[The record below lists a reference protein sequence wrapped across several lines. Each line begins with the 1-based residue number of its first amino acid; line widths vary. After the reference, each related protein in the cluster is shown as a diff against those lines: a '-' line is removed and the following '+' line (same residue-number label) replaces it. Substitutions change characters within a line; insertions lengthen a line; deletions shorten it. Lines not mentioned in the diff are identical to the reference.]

1 MDVVEILF
9 VHEFTNCTHNRMA
22 INLFDPGFY
31 AQANPDL
38 ANVGLTSP
46 EQLTAHFFG
55 AGLNEGRA
63 FSPFADLNVYRA
75 ANPDLAGAGLT
86 ANSQLYGHLV
96 ASGVAEG
103 RAFSAVYDAN
113 FYRAANPDV
122 AAAGFNNEQLFDH
135 FRVSGIREGRVAS
148 AAFNPS
154 SYLALNPDLRAAG
167 LDFAG
172 GLIHYRLSG
181 AAEGRPTGGS
191 APVPVP
197 VPSPVPVPIA
207 VGDTEPNNTDTQAVN
222 VDLLTGQ
229 NYTIN
234 GFVGNADEKDYY
246 RFRVDPVTEFSAV
259 LNGLTQNADIE
270 LYLDQNSNDRIDS
283 GEFITASRNYSTGE
297 DSISRPLGAGN
308 YWLVV
313 ERYSSSDTRYTLN
326 LSGVSTGRTDSGGN
340 IGVLSGERR
349 FGDFVGNSDKTDNYT
364 FTIDS
369 VRDFN
374 ATLTGLSGNADIEL
388 YLDQNQNGVIDSGEF
403 ITASR
408 NYGTSVDSIT
418 RSLAPAQYILSV
430 GQYSSNDTLYDLA
443 LSA

>member
-1 MDVVEILF
+1 
-9 VHEFTNCTHNRMA
+9 MA

-38 ANVGLTSP
+38 ANAGLTSP

-135 FRVSGIREGRVAS
+135 FRVNGIREGRVAS

-172 GLIHYRLSG
+172 GLIHYRLFG
-181 AAEGRPTGGS
+181 ATEGRPTGGS
-191 APVPVP
+191 APAPVP
-197 VPSPVPVPIA
+197 PPVPVPIA

-234 GFVGNADEKDYY
+234 GFVGSADERDYY

-259 LNGLTQNADIE
+259 LNGLTQDADID
-270 LYLDQNSNDRIDS
+270 LYLDKNSNARIDS
-283 GEFITASRNYSTGE
+283 GERLTGSSNFGTNQ
-297 DSISRPLGAGN
+297 DSISRPLGPGN
-308 YWLVV
+308 YWLKV
-313 ERYSSSDTRYTLN
+313 ERSGGNDTRYTLN
-326 LSGVSTGRTDSGGN
+326 LSGLSTGRTDSGGN
-340 IGVLSGERR
+340 IGNLSGERR
-349 FGDFVGNSDKTDNYT
+349 FSDFVGNTDGEDNYI
-364 FTIDS
+364 FTVDS

-374 ATLTGLSGNADIEL
+374 ATLTGLRQDADLDL
-388 YLDQNQNGVIDSGEF
+388 YLDENRNGFIDSGER
-403 ITASR
+403 ITGSS
-408 NYGTSVDSIT
+408 NFGTNVDSIT
-418 RSLAPAQYILSV
+418 RSLAPAQYILRVEQS
-430 GQYSSNDTLYDLA
+430 GSSDTLYDLA